1 MLKCLSRTGVK
12 LGGKLSDKK
21 NVLAERLA
29 FWLNQVVEAGREVH
43 REDLDGHEL
52 SDPSDGEPCAL
63 KDGFFCQTLLRSA
76 RCHWTL
82 LLHRSR
88 RRAHWGTHRP
98 RSSRRMLW
106 RSWIKSCVK
115 RKRH

>member
-29 FWLNQVVEAGREVH
+29 LWLNQVVEAGREVH

-52 SDPSDGEPCAL
+52 SDPSDGEPCAR
-63 KDGFFCQTLLRSA
+63 KKFQGRFLLPDTRQIGEVPLDAVQPVSV
-76 RCHWTL
+76 
-82 LLHRSR
+82 
-88 RRAHWGTHRP
+88 RP
-98 RSSRRMLW
+98 STVW
-106 RSWIKSCVK
+106 RPEASPKSGAVFGA
-115 RKRH
+115 